1 MRVAPAT
8 VLMVALSGLSAPAT
22 LAQVEENEESDDLDE
37 IVVVG
42 RTYLDKEVTVGKGPV
57 DILDLPQTANVITRQ
72 RIEDQFLTT
81 LPELL
86 QQATGV
92 TVEATAGAGI
102 NTNFFVRGYFVDT
115 ILLDGLPEIDTVG
128 SGFSTA
134 FDTAMYERVEIVK
147 GPAGLYI
154 GAGEPGAI
162 LNLVR
167 KRASAETNLT
177 GTLTVGSFD
186 RIRGQIDATG
196 ALNESGKIRGRMV
209 ALYDDSESF
218 QDVVNSERAMFY
230 GTLEFDLAE
239 RTTLR
244 LGAAHQEID
253 SVLFYGLP
261 AFADGTL
268 LDVPRSTF
276 IGADWNQLDPT
287 ITDVFAVLEHDFTD
301 GSVLKVAGRYFDREL
316 IGSGAFA
323 SSAVDPMT
331 GDVDLTTLGFTS
343 NKDGVAFDAYF
354 SKPFEFAGL
363 DHNFVI
369 GADYRQSEDDNIFE
383 VGPGLTQNVF
393 DPEYALPGPDFFFE
407 FPLNPT
413 ETDQMGVYTQAR
425 FALPGSLTAVLGGRL
440 TWWDTET
447 RDVGTGDIVTERSVD
462 DEFTPYAALLW
473 QGLDNHTFYLSFA
486 EIFQPQE
493 SLDIN
498 NETLRPRT
506 GQQFEVGVKGEYL
519 DGRLL
524 GQLSV
529 YRIEDTNRALP
540 DPDSPPGLGASIAAG
555 EVRSEGFE
563 AELVGEILPNLNLTA
578 GYAYVE
584 TEFEEGT
591 VDQQGQPFSTFT
603 PQHIY
608 NLWANYQQPSGALK
622 GLDVGIGLRTVSSF
636 FSEQGG
642 ARFEGDG
649 YTIVQARIGYAI
661 NDNFGVSLVGNNLL
675 DERYYERVSAAT
687 RQNYLGAPLS
697 ATLILQARF

>member
-1 MRVAPAT
+1 MRLAAALSVSI
-8 VLMVALSGLSAPAT
+8 ALSGFASSTT
-22 LAQVEENEESDDLDE
+22 LAQVEQDGETDELEE

-42 RTYLDKEVTVGKGPV
+42 RAYLSKEVTAGKGPV
-57 DILDLPQTANVITRQ
+57 DIIDLPQTVNVITRQ

-102 NTNFFVRGYFVDT
+102 NTNFFVRGYFIDT

-134 FDTAMYERVEIVK
+134 FDTAMYERVEILK

-167 KRASAETNLT
+167 KRASADANVT
-177 GTLTVGSFD
+177 GTLTAGSFD
-186 RIRGQIDATG
+186 RFRGQIDATG
-196 ALNESGKIRGRMV
+196 ALHKAGKIRGRMV
-209 ALYDDSESF
+209 ALYDDSESY
-218 QDVVNSERAMFY
+218 QDVVNSQRAMVY
-230 GTLEFDLAE
+230 GTLGVDLTQS
-239 RTTLR
+239 TTLQ
-244 LGAAHQEID
+244 LGVAHQEID

-287 ITDVFAVLEHDFTD
+287 ITDVFTAIEHDFAD
-301 GSVLKVAGRYFDREL
+301 GSFLKVAARYFDREL
-316 IGSGAFA
+316 FGSGAFA
-323 SSAVDPMT
+323 SSAVDPST
-331 GDVDLTTLGFTS
+331 GDVSLTTLGFES
-343 NKDGVAFDAYF
+343 NKDGVALDAYF
-354 SKPFEFAGL
+354 NKPFKIAGL

-369 GADYRQSEDDNIFE
+369 GADYRQSEDDSFFE
-383 VGPGLTQNVF
+383 VGPNLTQNVF
-393 DPEYALPGPDFFFE
+393 DPDHALPGPDFFFE

-413 ETDQMGVYTQAR
+413 ETSQVGVYTQAR
-425 FALPGSLTAVLGGRL
+425 FGLPGSVTAVLGGRVS
-440 TWWDTET
+440 WWDTET
-447 RDVGTGDIVTERSVD
+447 TDVATGDIVTERTVD
-462 DEFTPYAALLW
+462 NEFTPYAALLW
-473 QGLDNHTFYLSFA
+473 QGLNDHTFYFSLA

-493 SLDIN
+493 DVDIN
-498 NETLRPRT
+498 NESLPPRT
-506 GQQFEVGVKGEYL
+506 GQQIELGVKGEYL

-524 GQLSV
+524 GQLAV

-563 AELVGEILPNLNLTA
+563 AELVGEVLPNFNLTA
-578 GYAYVE
+578 GYAYVR

-603 PQHIY
+603 PRNIY
-608 NLWANYQQPSGALK
+608 NLWANYQQPDGALA
-622 GLDVGIGLRTVSSF
+622 GLDVGVGLRTVSSF
-636 FSEQGG
+636 YSERDGV
-642 ARFEGDG
+642 RFEGDG

-661 NDNFGVSLVGNNLL
+661 NEHLSLSLVGNNLL
-675 DERYYERVSAAT
+675 DESYYERVTAAT
-687 RQNYLGAPLS
+687 RQNYLGPPLN